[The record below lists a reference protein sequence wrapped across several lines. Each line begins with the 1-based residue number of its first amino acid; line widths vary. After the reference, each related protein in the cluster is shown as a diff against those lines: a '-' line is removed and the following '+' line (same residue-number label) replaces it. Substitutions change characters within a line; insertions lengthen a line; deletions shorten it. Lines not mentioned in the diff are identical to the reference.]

1 MSDVAATITVPAE
14 LGSTCRVITR
24 RLDAPAACAAST
36 YSRAR
41 NELTVART
49 TRATLVQSTI
59 INQRPNSKGGTGQ
72 RKITTSRS
80 TATAG
85 TETTTPVSQ
94 LTTASNVPP

>member
-14 LGSTCRVITR
+14 FGSTWRVITR

-49 TRATLVQSTI
+49 TRATPVQSTSI
-59 INQRPNSKGGTGQ
+59 SQSPNSNGGTGH
-72 RKITTSRS
+72 RKITTSKS

-85 TETTTPVSQ
+85 TETTTPTSQ
-94 LTTASNVPP
+94 LTIASNVPP